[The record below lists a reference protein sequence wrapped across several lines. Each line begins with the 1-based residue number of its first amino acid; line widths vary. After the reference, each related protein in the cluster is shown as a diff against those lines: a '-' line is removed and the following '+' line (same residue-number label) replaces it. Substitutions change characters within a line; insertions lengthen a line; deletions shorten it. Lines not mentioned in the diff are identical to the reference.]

1 MRILAIEKEVP
12 GVSDESFPPFLQAEA
27 TRAWELHQ
35 SGIIRELYFRADREG
50 AVLVLEC
57 TDVNEAKKHLATLP
71 LVKAGLIAFDVI
83 PLKAY
88 PGFARLFS
96 PESAKPSK
104 IGLSSGNRTTRISAK

>member
-1 MRILAIEKEVP
+1 MRILAIETEVP
-12 GVSDESFPPFLQAEA
+12 GVADESFSPFLQAEA

-35 SGIIRELYFRADREG
+35 SGIIRELYFRADQEE

-71 LVKAGLIAFDVI
+71 LVKAGLISFDVI

-96 PESAKPSK
+96 SQSPKPSK
-104 IGLSSGNRTTRISAK
+104 TGLSSGNRTTRLSAR